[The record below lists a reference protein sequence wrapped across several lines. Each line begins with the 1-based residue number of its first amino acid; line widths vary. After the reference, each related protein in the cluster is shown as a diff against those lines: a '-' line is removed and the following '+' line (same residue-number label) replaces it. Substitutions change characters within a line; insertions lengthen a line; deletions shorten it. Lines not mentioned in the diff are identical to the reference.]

1 MATMTTTDAHKT
13 AAAALQLPGALTD
26 PTVLSGRIVAKVLL
40 DLTVYLRGP
49 SESELA
55 WLIKAYREL
64 CPRERLVKYK
74 IAELDFWPLLAK
86 PPLTASGRAALQAG
100 VPDAFL
106 EPVRQRLRDRRA
118 FEVQFWDGY
127 SIDDARGT
135 WSFNCQ
141 KVLRRSAHGH
151 AFVRFLFPLD
161 APVTLIVDLAMQIA
175 NAVDFMSGHAGLS
188 FTFDPWFIASA
199 FDAIHAKA
207 KRFWGVDIEDLNHTL
222 PLLDER
228 IKGVNWLTLVS
239 KDLIRKS
246 GTESALNELS
256 GVSEVSR
263 VEARHGTLLLAGAA
277 PAAGDRNHARH
288 SLAPYFAVA
297 RALAPLFL
305 DAHPDFPGPR
315 FIDNHDT
322 TAWLRRFLEPGAWE
336 H

>member
-1 MATMTTTDAHKT
+1 M
-13 AAAALQLPGALTD
+13 LQLPGALTE
-26 PTVLSGRIVAKVLL
+26 PTVVSGRVVAKVLL

-55 WLIKAYREL
+55 WLIEAYRKL
-64 CPRERLVKYK
+64 CPHERLVKYK
-74 IAELDFWPLLAK
+74 IAEFDFWPLLAR
-86 PPLTASGRAALQAG
+86 PSLTASSRAALQAG

-106 EPVRQRLRDRRA
+106 EPVRRRIRARRA

-127 SIDDARGT
+127 TIDDSQGA

-141 KVLRRSAHGH
+141 KVLRRSTHGH

-161 APVTLIVDLAMQIA
+161 TPVTLIVDLAMRIA
-175 NAVDFMSGHAGLS
+175 DAVDFRSGHAGLS

-222 PLLDER
+222 PLVDER

-239 KDLIRKS
+239 KDLIRKY
-246 GTESALNELS
+246 GVESALNDLS
-256 GVSEVSR
+256 SVSDISR
-263 VEARHGTLLLAGAA
+263 AEARYGALLLAGTA
-277 PAAGDRNHARH
+277 PAAGDRNHAQQ
-288 SLAPYFAVA
+288 SLAPYLAVA
-297 RALAPLFL
+297 RALSPLFL

-322 TAWLRRFLEPGAWE
+322 TAWLRRFLEPGAWQR
-336 H
+336 